1 LRQATFDF
9 IKTKIMKF
17 FLITNTL
24 LFFFIQSV
32 QVPQKQSSENK
43 FVKTEVGSTL
53 DSISHL
59 PKEKITVIQKPIS
72 DNNKNGSGLLL
83 LSGLGI
89 ALSALGLSYAN
100 KKTTTQLTRWAKANN
115 KKTQFLIA
123 ATQIAMM
130 GLAFFQGYN
139 LKMMG
144 YNIANNL
151 QYVFPLLAT
160 IGFISIP
167 FFPKKESIV
176 LPQKVVA
183 KKLGFLTIAL
193 ASLLNVASIGNH
205 IATEQPT
212 LAISQTVQS
221 IDNYVVGTA
230 SNASQI
236 EAVNTTIDKETQQQ
250 NKRKAV
256 SAGITILSIIGF
268 LILLGTLCAGICMI
282 GLAAGSLGAVFG
294 GFALAALSVAGMVAI
309 VRGNTKKK

>member
-1 LRQATFDF
+1 
-9 IKTKIMKF
+9 MKF

-32 QVPQKQSSENK
+32 LVPQKQTSTNK
-43 FVKTEVGSTL
+43 IPKTEFDNKI
-53 DSISHL
+53 DSITYPS
-59 PKEKITVIQKPIS
+59 KEIISTIQKPIAN
-72 DNNKNGSGLLL
+72 NNKSGNGLLL

-100 KKTTTQLTRWAKANN
+100 KNATTKLTRWAKANN

-123 ATQIAMM
+123 GTQIGMM
-130 GLAFFQGYN
+130 GLSFYQGYN

-144 YNIANNL
+144 YDIASNL
-151 QYVFPLLAT
+151 QYVFPVLAT
-160 IGFISIP
+160 IGFASIP

-176 LPQKVVA
+176 LPKKVVA
-183 KKLGFLTIAL
+183 KKLGFITIAL
-193 ASLLNVASIGNH
+193 ASLLNVASMGNH

-230 SNASQI
+230 TNTSEI
-236 EAVNTTIDKETQQQ
+236 EAVNKTIDKETQQQ

-282 GLAAGSLGAVFG
+282 GLAAGSFGAAFG
-294 GFALAALSVAGMVAI
+294 GFALAALSIAGMVAI
-309 VRGNTKKK
+309 VRGNSKKK